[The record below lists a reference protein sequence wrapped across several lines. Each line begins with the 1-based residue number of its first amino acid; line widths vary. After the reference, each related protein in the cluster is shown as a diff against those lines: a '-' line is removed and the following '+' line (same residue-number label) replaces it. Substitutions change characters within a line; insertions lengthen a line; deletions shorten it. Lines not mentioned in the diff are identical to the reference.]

1 VSRLAALT
9 RAAAAHRLTVSG
21 IVSVMPGDGLPP
33 RIRSVVLL
41 SPDEPAFWPHVT
53 AQPEFG
59 DGAPGPLDRW
69 SRRVIGALAC
79 DLGGKAWF
87 PFGGPPWRPFTA
99 WALRSGQAFT
109 SPVGLLVHATRG
121 LFISWRGAIG
131 LEEALS
137 PTFTRTLA
145 PALADSPAPG
155 LADSPAPA
163 LADSPAPALADTP
176 APALADSPA
185 PALADTPA
193 QRPCDTCAAPCMA
206 GCPVDAFAGGRY
218 DVAACH
224 AYLVTGPGADC
235 LIGGCRV
242 RRACPVGAGNRQAAQ
257 SAFHMKAFHPR

>member
-1 VSRLAALT
+1 MSRLAALT

-145 PALADSPAPG
+145 PALADS
-155 LADSPAPA
+155 S
-163 LADSPAPALADTP
+163 
-176 APALADSPA
+176 A

-206 GCPVDAFAGGRY
+206 ACPVDAFAGGRY

-224 AYLVTGPGADC
+224 AYLDTGPGADC
-235 LIGGCRV
+235 LTGGCRV

-257 SAFHMKAFHPR
+257 AAFHMKAFHPR